1 MPRVNGSISIPDNSQ
16 GKFLR
21 DDLSWETPVSGAAT
35 IKSGLVNLAAGG
47 SSLVTF
53 SAPFSTIP
61 QVVVSSQINNAD
73 TSCTYSVHSVTT
85 DGFTLRGAGNPA
97 GNVAWIATNAG
108 NA

>member
-1 MPRVNGSISIPDNSQ
+1 MPASMGGVKLPGSSA

-21 DDLSWETPVSGAAT
+21 DDGTWVSVSGGGAAV
-35 IKSGLVNLAAGG
+35 KSGLVSLAAGG
-47 SSLVTF
+47 SSAVTF
-53 SAPFSTIP
+53 QTPFSSIP
-61 QVVVSSQINNAD
+61 QVVVTSQINNAD

-97 GNVAWIATNAG
+97 GNVAWLATDAG